1 MEKRQMQKKTQSQN
15 RRSKKNKRKEK
26 IKNNIG
32 TLAVSFVVFALAAVI
47 AYTGSGLKD
56 KRDSYKQKE
65 AILQKQIEAEI
76 ERSSELEEYEKYVQ
90 TKKYIEE
97 VAKEKLG
104 LVYDDEII
112 FKPEK

>member
-1 MEKRQMQKKTQSQN
+1 M
-15 RRSKKNKRKEK
+15 
-26 IKNNIG
+26 
-32 TLAVSFVVFALAAVI
+32 SFVVFALAAVI
-47 AYTGSGLKD
+47 AYTGSDLKD

-65 AILQKQIEAEI
+65 ESLKKQIEAEI

-90 TKKYIEE
+90 TRKYIEE

-112 FKPEK
+112 LKPKK